1 MHTYQHSGSILCLGP
16 PSLIKHAVLV
26 TTQDITTPLSDGI
39 YMYAVSVFLAL
50 VVDREGSLVEVAGVL
65 DGGGIL
71 VPALETD
78 LGETDCDI
86 EVDAVILVLEVLPG
100 DGDGLHGVEDGIGA
114 NGLDGARLALTRR
127 VGDGT
132 GGSLGI
138 GLPPDG
144 EVDGVGRL
152 NVPVLQVAN
161 VVDEEADLG
170 PVVAEARDDGDRFGR
185 LRLGE
190 AGRGDGRGLDTDVR
204 GRGVLGVDADGEAL
218 LGVGEGSHADFPRHA
233 TGVVIVLHEH
243 AAAGQLVSIRHD

>member
-1 MHTYQHSGSILCLGP
+1 MLR
-16 PSLIKHAVLV
+16 PSFPNQARCACYNTRL
-26 TTQDITTPLSDGI
+26 TTPLSDGI

-65 DGGGIL
+65 DGGSIL

-190 AGRGDGRGLDTDVR
+190 AGRGDGRGLDTNVR

>member
-1 MHTYQHSGSILCLGP
+1 MLR
-16 PSLIKHAVLV
+16 PSFPNQARCACYNTRL
-26 TTQDITTPLSDGI
+26 TTPLSDGI

-138 GLPPDG
+138 GLPPT
-144 EVDGVGRL
+144 VKLTVSVVSMSPSSRL
-152 NVPVLQVAN
+152 LMSSTKRLISDRLSRKLGMMAIDLAGSVWARRAVAM
-161 VVDEEADLG
+161 AAALI
-170 PVVAEARDDGDRFGR
+170 PTFVAEACLVLTRTGKPCLASGRAAMLIFRDT
-185 LRLGE
+185 LP
-190 AGRGDGRGLDTDVR
+190 
-204 GRGVLGVDADGEAL
+204 AL
-218 LGVGEGSHADFPRHA
+218 SSCFTNTRRPGNW
-233 TGVVIVLHEH
+233 
-243 AAAGQLVSIRHD
+243 